1 MHFLRNGFIAT
12 LAMAM
17 FSLRRTL
24 APRLK
29 QLAKSSLKSK
39 LKASSL
45 TVIRQLNGRRLEKE
59 YLMVRYVFTMLCV
72 VMLIVPQG
80 TAPFMSI
87 RALNHWLKGLKK
99 VEKHTAI
106 DDLESFMWL
115 LIWYLLQ
122 AGHSSQSLSE
132 EEQAAFNNFD
142 SASYNQVLMIKY
154 ELRTMLVD
162 YDSSMPPPF
171 NTVAF
176 LAPFMGIL
184 KPWADTIIKAQKLMA
199 NIVVQA
205 YRQNAM
211 DNTTTHKTMED
222 LCIKAL
228 NECINT
234 GLKEV
239 EGIKENWDDY
249 KLSK

>member
-1 MHFLRNGFIAT
+1 
-12 LAMAM
+12 MAFM
-17 FSLRRTL
+17 SLRAL
-24 APRLK
+24 QHWKFPRK
-29 QLAKSSLKSK
+29 IQ
-39 LKASSL
+39 
-45 TVIRQLNGRRLEKE
+45 
-59 YLMVRYVFTMLCV
+59 
-72 VMLIVPQG
+72 
-80 TAPFMSI
+80 
-87 RALNHWLKGLKK
+87 
-99 VEKHTAI
+99 KHTAI

-122 AGHSSQSLSE
+122 AGHASQSLSTE
-132 EEQAAFNNFD
+132 ERIAYADFD
-142 SASYNQVLMIKY
+142 SSSYGKVLNTRH
-154 ELRTMLVD
+154 ELKAMLVD